1 MSIKD
6 LISAAINKDASAFES
21 TFAGVMQAKV
31 AAALEARF
39 SPVQEDY
46 DLEESKDED
55 EDEDDEDEDDE
66 DEDDE
71 DEDDEDEDEKESKK

>member
-21 TFAGVMQAKV
+21 TFAGVMQAKL

-55 EDEDDEDEDDE
+55 EDEEDDE
-66 DEDDE
+66 DEDE

>member
-55 EDEDDEDEDDE
+55 EDEEDDE
-66 DEDDE
+66 E

>member
-39 SPVQEDY
+39 SPVQENY

-55 EDEDDEDEDDE
+55 DDEDE